1 MFARKLHSI
10 ACVKVFARKN
20 EKGSSFSSDAQCTNE
35 ILVALC
41 DAIMSE
47 TVGKIGNRT
56 KVRAVL
62 QHEIARAF
70 SFGIRLDD
78 LEWSWT
84 THLKARL

>member
-47 TVGKIGNRT
+47 TVGNNRT

-78 LEWSWT
+78 LE
-84 THLKARL
+84 